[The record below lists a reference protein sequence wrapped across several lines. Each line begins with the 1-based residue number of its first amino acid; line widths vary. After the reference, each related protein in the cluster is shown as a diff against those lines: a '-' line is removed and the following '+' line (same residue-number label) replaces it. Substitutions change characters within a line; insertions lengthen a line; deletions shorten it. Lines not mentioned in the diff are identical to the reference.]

1 MVVQVKAE
9 GNKFE
14 IGAPQPLF
22 EMPIGNLPLNG
33 SPFYDV
39 TRDGRRFIV
48 SAAVQAPPMPMT
60 VVLNWTAEL
69 KQ

>member
-9 GNKFE
+9 GNRFE
-14 IGAPQPLF
+14 VGAPQLLF
-22 EMPIGNLPLNG
+22 EMRIGNLPLTG

-48 SAAVQAPPMPMT
+48 STAVEETAPTPMT
-60 VVLNWTAEL
+60 VVLN
-69 KQ
+69 